1 MMRIAVIAPYFPAP
15 ANSGGRTRI
24 WKLASALSSR
34 HELHLYARAFSS
46 ERAQLVQNHCLAPY
60 QSIWTHWS
68 ILDFI
73 TAWRGFRRLRLASS
87 SKLANQIRIDHA
99 QTPFDFLLCCHSHT
113 AGVAPLLPE
122 IPMFL
127 DEHNIESRY
136 IRSCHA
142 ARRESYFARIWERN
156 AWRIARGVSCVSE
169 ADAKTIGTYCHGR
182 VGVVPNG
189 ISLNDVPF
197 RPAAVRS
204 GRTILFVGMMSFR
217 PNVRAAKF
225 LAEKVLPRVLR
236 EMPSANLVLCGRDP
250 CREVLSLEGPNVTVT
265 GTVPSV
271 VPYIESAA
279 VYGNALFEGAGSSLK
294 VPEALAAGIPLVS
307 TRVGVRGFDLKPGQH
322 YLPAENPDEFA
333 QQILSVLRHPAGAD
347 AMTRL
352 GHEYSRGLDWEII
365 GKRFVDTVESAMS

>member
-1 MMRIAVIAPYFPAP
+1 MRIAVIAPYFPAP

-34 HELHLYARAFSS
+34 HELHLYARAFAS
-46 ERAQLVQNHCLAPY
+46 ERSQLVSDPCIAPY
-60 QSIWTHWS
+60 QRIWTHWS

-87 SKLANQIRIDHA
+87 AKLANQIHLDHR
-99 QTPFDFLLCCHSHT
+99 QTPFDLLLCCHSHT
-113 AGVAPLLPE
+113 AGVAPLLPD

-156 AWRIARGVSCVSE
+156 AWRIARGVSCVSQ
-169 ADAKTIGTYCHGR
+169 ADAKTIGTYCHGS

-189 ISLNDVPF
+189 ISLNEVPF
-197 RPAAVRS
+197 RLPSARS
-204 GRTILFVGMMSFR
+204 SRTILFVGMMSFR

-225 LAEKVLPRVLR
+225 LVEKVLPRVLR
-236 EMPSANLVLCGRDP
+236 EIPDANLVLCGRDP
-250 CREVLSLEGPNVTVT
+250 CRDVLALADSNVTVT
-265 GTVPSV
+265 GTVASV
-271 VPYIESAA
+271 VPYIENAA

-307 TRVGVRGFDLKPGQH
+307 TRVGVRGFDLNPNEH

-333 QQILSVLRHPAGAD
+333 QQILSVLRNSTGAD
-347 AMTRL
+347 AMSRN
-352 GHEYSRGLDWEII
+352 GHEYARGLDWEII
-365 GKRFVDTVESAMS
+365 GEKFVDTIESAMA

>member
-34 HELHLYARAFSS
+34 HELHLYARAFAS
-46 ERAQLVQNHCLAPY
+46 ERSQLVNDPCLAPY
-60 QSIWTHWS
+60 HRIWTHWS

-87 SKLANQIRIDHA
+87 AKLANQIRKDHR
-99 QTPFDFLLCCHSHT
+99 QTPFDMLLCCHSHT
-113 AGVAPLLPE
+113 AGVAPLLPD

-156 AWRIARGVSCVSE
+156 AWKIARGVSCVSE
-169 ADAKTIGTYCHGR
+169 ADAKTIGTYCHGN

-189 ISLNDVPF
+189 ISLNEVPF
-197 RPAAVRS
+197 RPASARS
-204 GRTILFVGMMSFR
+204 SRTILFVGMMSFR

-225 LAEKVLPRVLR
+225 LVEKVLPGVLR
-236 EMPSANLVLCGRDP
+236 EIPDANLVLCGRDP
-250 CREVLSLEGPNVTVT
+250 CREVLSLAGPNVTVT

-271 VPYIESAA
+271 IPYIENAA

-307 TRVGVRGFDLKPGQH
+307 TRVGVRGFDLQPGRH
-322 YLPAENPDEFA
+322 YLPAEKPEDFTR
-333 QQILSVLRHPAGAD
+333 QILSVLRSSSETDP
-347 AMTRL
+347 MTRL
-352 GHEYSRGLDWEII
+352 GHEYARSLDWEII
-365 GKRFVDTVESAMS
+365 GKRFVDTIESAME

>member
-1 MMRIAVIAPYFPAP
+1 MRIAVIAPYFPAP

-24 WKLASALSSR
+24 WKLASALASH
-34 HELHLYARAFSS
+34 HELHLYARAFAS
-46 ERAQLVQNHCLAPY
+46 EYDRNAQDPHLLPY
-60 QSIWTHWS
+60 ARIHTHWNMFE
-68 ILDFI
+68 FI

-87 SKLANQIRIDHA
+87 ARLARQIREDHHHHR
-99 QTPFDFLLCCHSHT
+99 FHMILCCHSHT

-156 AWRIARGVSCVSE
+156 AWRMARGVSCVCDS
-169 ADAKTIGTYCHGR
+169 DARTIGTYCHGK

-189 ISLNDVPF
+189 IALSDVPF
-197 RPAAVRS
+197 RPAAART

-217 PNVRAAKF
+217 PNVRAATF
-225 LAEKVLPRVLR
+225 LAEKVLPRILER
-236 EMPSANLVLCGRDP
+236 MPDAQLVLCGRDP
-250 CREVLSLEGPNVTVT
+250 SREVSSLAGPHVTVT

-271 VPYIESAA
+271 TPYLEAA
-279 VYGNALFEGAGSSLK
+279 TVYGNALFEGAGSSLK

-307 TRVGVRGFDLKPGQH
+307 TRVGVRGFGLERDRH
-322 YLPAENPDEFA
+322 YLDAESPEDFSE
-333 QQILSVLRHPAGAD
+333 QILSVLRDPASTD
-347 AMTRL
+347 AMSRA
-352 GHEYSRGLDWEII
+352 GHQYVKELDWDLI
-365 GKRFVDTVESAMS
+365 GPHFRDVVESAMA